1 MYHFLIPT
9 SDQHY
14 LALHQITAYNFNCV
28 LGIPYALHEAGFG
41 FGLLLLIFIAYV
53 TDYSLILMVKSGHLS
68 GKFSYQGIME
78 AAFGRPGY
86 ILLGLLQCIYPL
98 IGT

>member
-1 MYHFLIPT
+1 ML
-9 SDQHY
+9 HY
-14 LALHQITAYNFNCV
+14 LY

-41 FGLLLLIFIAYV
+41 FGLILLVFVAYA

-78 AAFGRPGY
+78 AAFGKPGY
-86 ILLGLLQCIYPL
+86 VLLGILQFIYPF
-98 IGT
+98 IGEYSTDSLKHFLSF